1 MRALSVRSA
10 GEDYVGKRDAPIRL
24 VAFDM
29 DGILVDSISSWGAVH
44 RALGTDNRAAI
55 AAYLD
60 GKIDDRA
67 FILSDVALWRRARPA
82 FGRMDLEAI
91 LAAVPRMPGLVEAT
105 AALQREGARC
115 VIVSG
120 GLAGLAQMVARE
132 AAFDGWRANDVVFGA
147 DGRLLDQAVID
158 VPLRD
163 KAGVLAAFQAQA
175 GVPVEA
181 TASVGDSA
189 FDAGLFGRSRVS
201 VAFNPIDETAR
212 RAATHTMRG
221 RNLHEAVRPILES
234 MREAR

>member
-10 GEDYVGKRDAPIRL
+10 REEYVTKRGAPIRL

-60 GKIDDRA
+60 GEIDDRA

-82 FGRMDLEAI
+82 FCRPDLEAI
-91 LAAVPRMPGLVEAT
+91 LAAVPRMKGLVEAT
-105 AALQREGARC
+105 AELRKEGARC

-120 GLAGLAQMVARE
+120 GLRTLAEMVARE
-132 AAFDGWRANDVVFGA
+132 AAFDGWRANDVVFGP
-147 DGRLLDQAVID
+147 DGRLRDEAVID
-158 VPLRD
+158 VPLRE
-163 KAGVLAAFQAQA
+163 KAGVLSALQRGA
-175 GVPVEA
+175 GVPPEA
-181 TASVGDSA
+181 TASVGDSV
-189 FDAGLFGRSRVS
+189 FDEGLFGRSRLS
-201 VAFNPIDETAR
+201 VAFNPIDEAVG
-212 RAATHTMRG
+212 RAATHVVRA
-221 RNLHEAVRPILES
+221 RDLREAVRPILES